1 MSKSDGEESSLIPAG
16 RRGGRSQGPPN
27 DQMTPLFF
35 ITSRSSHRDL
45 SSTFRKQPA
54 LPSRLISHPAEH
66 TSELRHEHHLRKRW
80 RRNND
85 RRNVSGDI
93 PTLEWDVGELRNQGG
108 SSCMSRVFTFAID
121 SSSGAETAASVSTCL
136 LRSTDTTTVF
146 GLRLTLRAGH
156 SLLCLSSHA
165 R

>member
-1 MSKSDGEESSLIPAG
+1 MSKSYGEESSLIPA
-16 RRGGRSQGPPN
+16 GGRSQGPPN

-54 LPSRLISHPAEH
+54 LPSHLISHPAGH

-93 PTLEWDVGELRNQGG
+93 PTLPPPPRKKQKTKTPMKARGRKTSDCNARRGRGRAEKPGRVQLHEPCFHICNRLVIGGRN
-108 SSCMSRVFTFAID
+108 SSQCVHLPA
-121 SSSGAETAASVSTCL
+121 VL
-136 LRSTDTTTVF
+136 
-146 GLRLTLRAGH
+146 H
-156 SLLCLSSHA
+156 
-165 R
+165 